1 MSDEEPKTRSAAERV
16 RLQGSI
22 QHLRGLIG
30 GIETALSL
38 GGPVGTDVAQAL
50 LLGAS
55 SLALQLARHD
65 AYDMYEQDAKNR
77 AGARPEPCGRV
88 FTDYAPGLRVPKKNL
103 VCNEEHRCA
112 TCSGQLSQWNGSQ
125 KQKPF

>member
-1 MSDEEPKTRSAAERV
+1 MSDEEPKTRSGAERV
-16 RLQGSI
+16 RVRGSL
-22 QHLRGLIG
+22 QHLRGLLD
-30 GIETALSL
+30 GIETALTF

-77 AGARPEPCGRV
+77 AKQRPKPCGTTFSDV
-88 FTDYAPGLRVPKKNL
+88 GPGIRSPKTETCIEGK
-103 VCNEEHRCA
+103 RCPSCFA
-112 TCSGQLSQWNGSQ
+112 SLSQWEGAQ
-125 KQKPF
+125 KQRPF